1 MVAVIDFSS
10 KTKTANV
17 LANNLAKVYN
27 THKSGFMAFVR
38 SYFPG
43 FSLQDAEEIYNDS
56 FLVTYND
63 IQTGKL
69 NNLTCS
75 LQTYINQV
83 GKYKIFDFYKK
94 KKIQT
99 DYFEDIPVSYIL
111 GGRIDEIWENA
122 TSERKIEIYT
132 FIEKMDDVKCKKII
146 FAYYYDGLSM
156 DAIAKGMDMKNA
168 DVAKTTKSRCLR
180 KMKKILNELLVK
192 KGV

>member
-1 MVAVIDFSS
+1 MAVIDLSS
-10 KTKTANV
+10 ETTKVSN
-17 LANNLAKVYN
+17 NNLSNVYN
-27 THKSGFMAFVR
+27 RHKSGFMAFVR
-38 SYFPG
+38 SYFPN

-69 NNLTCS
+69 SNMTCS

-99 DYFEDIPVSYIL
+99 DYFEDIPASEKL
-111 GGRIDEIWENA
+111 ESRIDEIWESA
-122 TSERKIEIYT
+122 TSERKQEIYS
-132 FIEKMDDVKCKKII
+132 FIEEMDDVKCKKII
-146 FAYYYDGLSM
+146 FAYYYDGFSM
-156 DAIAKGMDMKNA
+156 DTIAKGMDMKSA

-180 KMKKILNELLVK
+180 KIKKILNELLAK
-192 KGV
+192 KGI

>member
-1 MVAVIDFSS
+1 
-10 KTKTANV
+10 
-17 LANNLAKVYN
+17 
-27 THKSGFMAFVR
+27 MAFVR
-38 SYFPG
+38 SYFPN

-69 NNLTCS
+69 SNMTCS

-99 DYFEDIPVSYIL
+99 DYFEDIPASEKL
-111 GGRIDEIWENA
+111 ESRIDEIWESA
-122 TSERKIEIYT
+122 TSERKQEIYS
-132 FIEKMDDVKCKKII
+132 FIEEMDDVKCKKII
-146 FAYYYDGLSM
+146 FAYYYDGFSM
-156 DAIAKGMDMKNA
+156 DTIAKGMDMKNA

-180 KMKKILNELLVK
+180 KIKKILNELLAK
-192 KGV
+192 KGI

>member
-1 MVAVIDFSS
+1 MVVVIDFSS

-99 DYFEDIPVSYIL
+99 DYFEDIPVSDIL